1 MGLWIP
7 FYAAPGP
14 VYDALIKSVEDN
26 KCLAGS
32 FKAAV
37 LTGPNSG
44 PPPANS
50 TLHREHFTKVA
61 KTNEWTV
68 LGYVDTHWGK
78 RKLEDVL
85 ADVDTWLTKGEALGF
100 GDLVQGVW
108 INEAEADFSRP
119 GARDYYS
126 AIIDRIRFFGGLV
139 AFNPGRDVAAEHCDL
154 VAKMDFINAFENS
167 LDFWQAGNY
176 TCTCAAQAPNT
187 RCIASIHTYTGA
199 ATPGALSKVMAT
211 ARARGFQATF
221 ITSDPLPN
229 PYATLP
235 PFWPA
240 ELSALCATPLD

>member
-1 MGLWIP
+1 MNP
-7 FYAAPGP
+7 TPQ
-14 VYDALIKSVEDN
+14 
-26 KCLAGS
+26 
-32 FKAAV
+32 
-37 LTGPNSG
+37 
-44 PPPANS
+44 PA
-50 TLHREHFTKVA
+50 
-61 KTNEWTV
+61 
-68 LGYVDTHWGK
+68 
-78 RKLEDVL
+78 
-85 ADVDTWLTKGEALGF
+85 
-100 GDLVQGVW
+100 GVW

-154 VAKMDFINAFENS
+154 VAKMDFINGAGGGVGGGGGVIVVPSGRGRAAALPRAWGAPDASALRPRGERGERGERRLPRAHPARPPTPNPQPSPAAFENS